1 MTDPLA
7 KPAPDEVRAELKF
20 VLTAPTFVSSERLS
34 ALLRFIVEETLAGRS
49 NELKEYTLGVE
60 VFERGAGFSPKIDPI
75 VRVSAGKLRHKLLEY
90 YEGPGVHDR
99 VRISVPKGSYVPLF
113 AEARASTRARS
124 HRWFYAALLSGILLA
139 GGIGMYFARTRGSG
153 AIGRQPVIRLTSDAG
168 LTSYPALSR
177 DGTMLAYTSDRSGSG
192 NLDLWVQQV
201 TGGSPLQRTW
211 SGENEDSPDFS
222 PDGSQIAFHSGRE
235 GGGIYVIETLGG
247 EARRVVA
254 AGRNPRWSPDGKQI
268 AYWEGPTMTLPGS
281 SHAGR
286 IFTIAMGDGN
296 PHPLAADFSTARG
309 PVWSP
314 DGKALMFQGR
324 REDGGAVEAG
334 FDWWVAPMDGSPPVR
349 TGAFEALRR
358 AGFGITVGNV
368 DTPGAWVGDRVVFSG
383 RMGDSVNLWQI
394 GISAKTYRVT
404 GDLERLTFGTGTE
417 QFPSVAGERV
427 AFASAQL
434 NFDIWSV
441 PLDADRGVV
450 TGPAEQLTSD
460 PSHETWP
467 TLSADGRQIAYFG
480 PRSGN
485 RVEVVMK
492 QVPDGAAQPVITEGS
507 PLFPMLSPDGT
518 RILYLMEESKQ
529 RNAYLFTIASG
540 LRKIIANNCFLFF
553 DWTEDGSA
561 IVAITT
567 DRQRAVL
574 VNVESREQREIA
586 RGGTL
591 SYARI
596 SPDGKSVILGRA
608 ESGRLR
614 FSMARTDDPGEFP
627 VIEGNGN
634 DVAAGWSPNGSMVYF
649 LLQRDGHRCL
659 WAQRVESAKRRLVG
673 EAFAVQHFHKTTQAF
688 IRLSTGRVIGGGR
701 FVYSSSESPSNVWM
715 TTLK

>member
-7 KPAPDEVRAELKF
+7 KPAPEEVRAELKR
-20 VLTAPTFVSSERLS
+20 VLTAPTFVSAERLS

-60 VFERGAGFSPKIDPI
+60 VFERGADFAPKIDPI

-90 YEGPGVHDR
+90 YEGPGAHDG
-99 VRISVPKGSYVPLF
+99 VRISVPKGSYVPVF
-113 AEARASTRARS
+113 AGARALARS
-124 HRWFYAALLSGILLA
+124 RTHRWSYPALLSGVLLA
-139 GGIGMYFARTRGSG
+139 GGIGIYFVKTRSSG

-177 DGTMLAYTSDRSGSG
+177 DGRMLAYTSDRSGNG

-201 TGGSPLQRTW
+201 TGGSALQRTW
-211 SGENEDSPDFS
+211 SRENEDSPDFS
-222 PDGSQIAFHSGRE
+222 PDGTQIAFRSERE
-235 GGGIYVIETLGG
+235 GGGIYVIGTLGG

-254 AGRNPRWSPDGKQI
+254 AGRNPRWSPNGKRI

-281 SHAGR
+281 SHTGR
-286 IFTIAMGDGN
+286 IFTVVMGDGN
-296 PHPLAADFSTARG
+296 PHPLAADFSTARD

-314 DGKALMFQGR
+314 DGRALMFQGR
-324 REDGGAVEAG
+324 REDWGSVEAS
-334 FDWWVAPMDGSPPVR
+334 FDWWVAPMDGTPPVR
-349 TGAFEALRR
+349 TGAFEALRK

-368 DTPGAWVGDRVVFSG
+368 GAPGAWVGDRVVFSG
-383 RMGDSVNLWQI
+383 RMGDSVNLWRI

-417 QFPSVAGERV
+417 QFPSVAGERI
-427 AFASAQL
+427 AFASAQP

-441 PLDADRGVV
+441 PLNADRGVV
-450 TGPAEQLTSD
+450 TGPAEQLTRD

-467 TLSADGRQIAYFG
+467 TLSADGRQMAYFG
-480 PRSGN
+480 PRPGN
-485 RVEVVMK
+485 RVEVLTK
-492 QVPDGAAQPVITEGS
+492 QVPDGAAQAVITEGS

-518 RILYLMEESKQ
+518 RILYVMEENKQ
-529 RNAYLFTIASG
+529 RIAYLFTIASG
-540 LRKIIANNCFLFF
+540 VRRIIADNCFLFF
-553 DWTEDGSA
+553 DWTADGRA
-561 IVAITT
+561 IAAITT

-574 VNVESREQREIA
+574 VNVESGVQREIA

-591 SYARI
+591 SYARL
-596 SPDGKSVILGRA
+596 SPDGKSVVLGRA
-608 ESGRLR
+608 EGGRLR
-614 FSMARTDDPGEFP
+614 FSMARTDEPGEFP

-634 DVAAGWSPNGSMVYF
+634 DVAVGWSPDGSLLYF
-649 LLQRDGHRCL
+649 LLQRDGNRCL
-659 WAQRVESAKRRLVG
+659 WAQRVEPTKRHLVG
-673 EAFAVQHFHKTTQAF
+673 EAFAVQHFHKMTQAF

-715 TTLK
+715 TTVK